1 MKIGELARRSGI
13 SVRMLRFYESE
24 GLLTSARRNN
34 GYRDFGPD
42 ALETV
47 RRIKTLKTSGL
58 TVSKIQKFLP
68 CALNGRDEFE
78 PCDELREILDHQVE
92 AVAEKI
98 RQLEECRDALSD
110 LRNRIETRA

>member
-1 MKIGELARRSGI
+1 MKIGELARRGGV

-24 GLLTSARRNN
+24 GLLTPVRRSN

-47 RRIKTLKTSGL
+47 ARIKTLKASGM
-58 TVSKIQKFLP
+58 TVPKIRKFLP
-68 CALNGRDEFE
+68 CALNGREEFE

-92 AVAEKI
+92 AVSEKI

-110 LRNRIETRA
+110 LRGKIDTRP